1 MCKAIGKKLRHYRG
15 NYLNNNS
22 IVPTTTQ
29 VLICH
34 VNFLCTS
41 HKYSKSERM
50 EHVLNSTF
58 SDYETN
64 TVNVKQMNKHLK
76 TKYKE

>member
-1 MCKAIGKKLRHYRG
+1 
-15 NYLNNNS
+15 
-22 IVPTTTQ
+22 
-29 VLICH
+29 
-34 VNFLCTS
+34 
-41 HKYSKSERM
+41 M